1 MKKMT
6 TYLKLITLAIVGAS
20 LMACG
25 DKDNDSRRG
34 GCVGVLP
41 IGIGACSTCTG
52 WGGQGQLF

>member
-1 MKKMT
+1 MKNLT

-34 GCVGVLP
+34 GGGVGALP
-41 IGIGACSTCTG
+41 IGIGAH
-52 WGGQGQLF
+52 